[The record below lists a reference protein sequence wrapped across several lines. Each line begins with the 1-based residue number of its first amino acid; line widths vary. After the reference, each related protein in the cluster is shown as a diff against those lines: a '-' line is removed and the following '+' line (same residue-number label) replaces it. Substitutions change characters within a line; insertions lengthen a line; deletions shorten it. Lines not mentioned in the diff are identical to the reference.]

1 MRSDNLT
8 VLQDTLSILEKGFY
22 QYHGENIPLKLS
34 RRQMEEVEVYLPKD
48 VKQVCEAKDFE
59 HVHVLGRCGY
69 GCENTDSFTLARKRA
84 EQFSYDLDR
93 KGAKPILVLNLANP
107 VNPGGGV
114 RRGAKA
120 QEEDLCR
127 KSSLLVSLESAKAR
141 AYYDYN
147 RSLGTVMGSHALM
160 IHPQVEIIKDE
171 NGDPLPETV
180 VVAVMTCAAPMLKN
194 GLEGLSQEQYETMV
208 YDRITGMLKVAAY
221 LGYKHLILGAFGCGA
236 FGNDARHISDL
247 FYKAL
252 KAFSFDG
259 MREKDMFRRIDFAVL
274 SRSADQYNFREFSR
288 NFSHFYRDEDQKE
301 KDRAF
306 QRRRDTEV
314 HLDAIRGCIFG
325 GAVGDALG
333 YPVEFLREAQI
344 FEKYGEKGITAYTK
358 DPMSGKALIS
368 DDTQMSLF
376 TANGLLVGDTR
387 GAMRGIQGWPRGY
400 VMKAYKDWLK
410 TQESSLQEVSKHERF
425 TEAGGFSWLLDVP
438 ELYARRA
445 PGMTCLSALQ
455 DGQEYEDY
463 IKARRNQSKGCGG
476 IMRVAPLAVNNQ
488 FSDIRRLDMEG
499 AQLAAITHGH
509 SLGYMPAAVLVHVIN
524 RIVFPPEG
532 KTMSL
537 RDIVLEARDTVSS
550 IFEGDPHLQELV
562 DIIDRAV
569 MLSGNDAVDD
579 LDSIHQLGEGWVAE
593 ETLGISL
600 YCALRHQDD
609 FSAGVIAAVNH
620 SGDSDSTGAVTGN
633 ILGALLGYDSI
644 DDRWKKGL
652 ELADVILEIA
662 DDICHGCQMREYS
675 HYSDPEWVSKYM
687 HMHRPVRKPP
697 AVYFWKDDEENGCFS
712 NWFRRKFVIDD
723 FEYLFVE
730 QYMMAQKAKL
740 FHDSERYT
748 AILRSMQPW
757 ECKDLGRQVKPF
769 DSSAWNAVKYD
780 VVKAANRVKYEQN
793 PDLKAKLLDTG
804 DAILAEASPK
814 DALWGIGLD
823 AVTAAKTNPSDW
835 PGQNLLGKILMEL
848 RSEFAGKKAEPAK
861 TVLRMVRGDITKIS
875 DVDAIVNAANK
886 TLLGGGGVDGAIH
899 CAAGP
904 KLREECR
911 SLNGCETGEAKLT
924 GAYNLPC
931 KYVIHTVGP
940 VWNGGNNHE
949 AELLADCYR
958 NSLQTAVDHEIR
970 SVAFPS
976 VSTGFYGYP
985 EEEAAKVAVATVNR
999 FIEEHPGQLEL
1010 VEWVLFDAHTHS
1022 VYENALNL
1030 LQVTRLVRSPGL
1042 DEINRMLRDGLI

>member
-1 MRSDNLT
+1 MRSENFAM
-8 VLQDTLSILEKGFY
+8 LQDTLSILDRGYY
-22 QYHGENIPLKLS
+22 QLHGETISLKLS
-34 RRQMEEVEVYLPKD
+34 RAQMEEVQVYLPKD
-48 VKQVCEAKDFE
+48 VQAICGAKDFE

-69 GCENTDSFTLARKRA
+69 GCENADSFTLARKRT
-84 EQFSYDLDR
+84 EQFSYDLKQ
-93 KGAKPILVLNLANP
+93 KGSKPILVLNLANP

-127 KSSLLVSLESAKAR
+127 KSSLLVSLESMKAR
-141 AYYDYN
+141 TYYDYN
-147 RSLGTVMGSHALM
+147 RSLNTCMGSDAVM

-171 NGDPLPETV
+171 NGELLPETV
-180 VVAVMTCAAPMLKN
+180 IVAVMTCAAPMLRN
-194 GLEGLSQEQYETMV
+194 GMEGLSQKQYENLL
-208 YDRITGMLKVAAY
+208 YRRITGMLKVAAY
-221 LGYKHLILGAFGCGA
+221 LGYRHLVLGAFGCGA
-236 FGNDARHISDL
+236 FRNDARVVSDL

-252 KAFSFDG
+252 KEFNFDG

-274 SRSADQYNFREFSR
+274 SRSEEMYNFNEFSR

-301 KDRAF
+301 IDRALE
-306 QRRRDTEV
+306 RKKETEI

-333 YPVEFLREAQI
+333 YPVEFLQEEQI
-344 FEKYGEKGITAYTK
+344 FKKYGENGITVYTK
-358 DPMSGKALIS
+358 DVISGKAQIS

-400 VMKAYKDWLK
+400 VMRAYKDWLK
-410 TQESSLQEVSKHERF
+410 TQESTLQEVSKYERF

-445 PGMTCLSALQ
+445 PGNTCLSALQ
-455 DGQEYEDY
+455 DGTEYEDY
-463 IKARRNQSKGCGG
+463 VKAQRNHSKGCGG
-476 IMRVAPLAVNNQ
+476 IMRVAPLAVNYQVN
-488 FSDIRRLDMEG
+488 DIKKLDMEG

-532 KTMSL
+532 KKVSL
-537 RDIVLEARDTVSS
+537 KEIVLEARDTVAQ
-550 IFEGDPHLQELV
+550 IFKGDPHLRELI
-562 DIIDRAV
+562 DIIDRAI
-569 MLSGNDAVDD
+569 MLSENDAIDD
-579 LDSIHQLGEGWVAE
+579 LDNIHQLGEGWVAE

-633 ILGALLGYDSI
+633 ILGALLGYDAI
-644 DDRWKKGL
+644 ADRWKQGL
-652 ELADVILEIA
+652 ELSDVILEVA
-662 DDICHGCQMREYS
+662 DDLCHGCQMSEYS
-675 HYSDPEWVSKYM
+675 HYDDPEWASKYM
-687 HMHRPVRKPP
+687 YMHRPVRKQPM
-697 AVYFWKDDEENGCFS
+697 VFFWKDDEENGCFS

-748 AILRSMQPW
+748 AILRASKQW
-757 ECKDLGRQVKPF
+757 ECKELGKQVKPF
-769 DSSAWNAVKYD
+769 DSKVWDAVKYE
-780 VVKAANRVKYEQN
+780 VVKVANRAKFEQN
-793 PDLKAKLLDTG
+793 AELMAKLLNTG
-804 DAILAEASPK
+804 NAILAEASPN
-814 DALWGIGLD
+814 DAIWGIGLD
-823 AVTAAKTNPSDW
+823 AAAASEVNPSEW

-848 RSEFAGKKAEPAK
+848 RTEFSGKRASKPE
-861 TVLRMVRGDITKIS
+861 TVLRTIQGDITKIS
-875 DVDAIVNAANK
+875 DIEAIVNAANK
-886 TLLGGGGVDGAIH
+886 SLLGGGGVDGAIH
-899 CAAGP
+899 RAAGP
-904 KLREECR
+904 KLLEECR
-911 SLNGCETGEAKLT
+911 KLHGCETGKAKLT

-940 VWNGGNNHE
+940 VWHGGGHQE
-949 AELLADCYR
+949 AKLLAACYR
-958 NSLQTAVDHEIR
+958 NSLQVAVDHQIR

-976 VSTGFYGYP
+976 ISTGVYSYP
-985 EEEAAKVAVATVNR
+985 VEEAAKIAVQTVNQ
-999 FIEEHPGQLEL
+999 FIEEHPGELDL
-1010 VEWVLFDAHTHS
+1010 VEWILFDEQTS
-1022 VYENALNL
+1022 DVYEKALQL
-1030 LQVTRLVRSPGL
+1030 LQVSKIVHSPRL